1 MTRILLIVTG
11 ILMMLDT
18 LVLDQRLRAGKGVA
32 SFRSPASQM
41 ALAADPAMKYISEN
55 SPYMRSER

>member
-11 ILMMLDT
+11 ILMMLGV
-18 LVLDQRLRAGKGVA
+18 LVLDQRLRADKGVA
-32 SFRSPASQM
+32 SFGNPPSQM
-41 ALAADPAMKYISEN
+41 ALTADPAMKHISED